1 MKKFGVI
8 RFPAEGHYVYMQC
21 SKCGNENRENLPACP
36 ECGEALEPQAAP
48 PSQQPESATAP
59 QYAGF
64 TERSLALLCDLF
76 VACVLALPLILI
88 TGQIFEGG
96 RILFFAVLVLYMT
109 AAQYFFHTTL
119 GKRLFGLQIRTATKT
134 RPYPD
139 LLELLC
145 RESAGKYLC
154 QWWIGQGFLVATYD
168 AMHMTWAD
176 RLAGTVVVKALP
188 VSRKMKIARIL
199 LLVLAGLVL
208 ALMLAGL
215 MFGA

>member
-1 MKKFGVI
+1 
-8 RFPAEGHYVYMQC
+8 MQC

-76 VACVLALPLILI
+76 VAAILFLPPMALILI
-88 TGQIFEGG
+88 TGQSAEWGP
-96 RILFFAVLVLYMT
+96 ILFFAVLILYMT
-109 AAQYFFHTTL
+109 AAQYFFHTTV
-119 GKRLFGLQIRTATKT
+119 GKRLFGLQIRTAAKA

-139 LLELLC
+139 LLELVF
-145 RESAGKYLC
+145 RESAGKFFC
-154 QWWIGQGFLVATYD
+154 QCWGGLGFLAATYD
-168 AMHMTWAD
+168 SLHMTWAD

-188 VSRKMKIARIL
+188 VSRTMKIVRVL
-199 LLVLAGLVL
+199 LLVFAGLL
-208 ALMLAGL
+208 SGLLLLGL
-215 MFGA
+215 MYGA